1 MSITGPTT
9 GPTTRELPETRAS
22 GAGPLRANARV
33 LTAALVGTSVEFYDF
48 YLYVTAAALV
58 FGPLF
63 FPAGSR
69 EAQLLS
75 AYLSFGLAF
84 VARPLGA
91 IAFGHFGDRVGRK
104 ATLVASLL
112 LMGGSTM
119 AIAFLPTYQMIG
131 WLAPLLLC
139 TLRFGQGFGLG
150 GEWGGAALL
159 AVENAPRGWTAR
171 FGAAPQL
178 GSPIGLVAANGLF
191 VLLGLALTD
200 AQFLTWGWRVPFLAS
215 AALVGIGLWIR
226 LRISET
232 PAFSAARAYHPPPIA
247 PIGLLLRH
255 HKYPLLVG
263 VMGSV
268 SAFAIFYLC
277 TAFALSYA
285 TGTLGLRK
293 ETILGAQM
301 FAYLAFAAGIVI
313 AAIRADATSPA
324 AVIRAGGLATV
335 AVGALFGTG
344 LHIGTVTAITATIAL
359 ALFTMGF
366 VYGPLSAWLS
376 AQFPVEVR
384 YTGSSVAFALGGII
398 GGALTP
404 YAAQI
409 IATRYGV
416 QAVGLLMSA
425 AGLCTWLGARLGHEA
440 GAGSPPR

>member
-1 MSITGPTT
+1 MPAKD
-9 GPTTRELPETRAS
+9 EFK
-22 GAGPLRANARV
+22 GARYGGGGQGPLRANARV

-63 FPAGSR
+63 FPVASR

-84 VARPLGA
+84 VARPFGA

-139 TLRFGQGFGLG
+139 ILRFGQGFGLG

-178 GSPIGLVAANGLF
+178 GSPIGLVVANGLF

-200 AQFLTWGWRVPFLAS
+200 AQFLSWGWRIPFLAS

-226 LRISET
+226 LRIGET
-232 PAFSAARAYHPPPIA
+232 AAFKAARDLGPPPMV
-247 PIGLLLRH
+247 PIGHLLKH
-255 HKYPLLVG
+255 HRRTLG
-263 VMGSV
+263 IAVMGAV
-268 SAFAIFYLC
+268 SSFAIFYLC

-293 ETILGAQM
+293 EAILGAQM
-301 FAYLAFAAGIVI
+301 FAYLAFATGII
-313 AAIRADATSPA
+313 TAAVRADATSPA
-324 AVIRAGGLATV
+324 AVIRMGGLATV
-335 AVGALFGTG
+335 VLGIGFGTG
-344 LHIGTVTAITATIAL
+344 LHLGTVTTITATIAL
-359 ALFTMGF
+359 SLFTMGF

-404 YAAQI
+404 FAAQI
-409 IATRYGV
+409 IATRIGV
-416 QAVGLLMSA
+416 EAVGLLMSA
-425 AGLCTWLGARLGHEA
+425 AGLCTYLGARFGRSA
-440 GAGSPPR
+440 

>member
-1 MSITGPTT
+1 MKN
-9 GPTTRELPETRAS
+9 AS
-22 GAGPLRANARV
+22 NDMAAARSPGPLRANARV
-33 LTAALVGTSVEFYDF
+33 LAAALVGTSVEFYDF

-63 FPAGSR
+63 FPTASR

-119 AIAFLPTYQMIG
+119 AIAFLPTYAMVG
-131 WLAPLLLC
+131 WIAPLLLC
-139 TLRFGQGFGLG
+139 VLRFGQGFGLG

-191 VLLGLALTD
+191 VLIGLVLSD
-200 AQFLTWGWRVPFLAS
+200 AQFLAWGWRVPFLTS

-226 LRISET
+226 LRIGET
-232 PAFSAARAYHPPPIA
+232 PAFSAARQAGPPPMA
-247 PIGLLLRH
+247 PIGLLLRRH
-255 HKYPLLVG
+255 GRALLIG

-277 TAFALSYA
+277 TAFALAFA

-293 ETILGAQM
+293 EAILGAQM
-301 FAYLAFAAGIVI
+301 FAYLAFALGIVI
-313 AAIRADATSPA
+313 AAVRADATSPA
-324 AVIRAGGLATV
+324 AVIRMGGMATMV
-335 AVGALFGTG
+335 VGLGFGSG
-344 LHIGTVTAITATIAL
+344 LHLGTVTTITATIAL

-425 AGLCTWLGARLGHEA
+425 AGLATYLGARLGRET

>member
-1 MSITGPTT
+1 MTG
-9 GPTTRELPETRAS
+9 ESKILAEAS
-22 GAGPLRANARV
+22 ERVRGPLRANARV

-63 FPAGSR
+63 FPAASR

-84 VARPLGA
+84 VARPMGA

-131 WLAPLLLC
+131 WVAPLLLC
-139 TLRFGQGFGLG
+139 ILRFGQGFGLG

-191 VLLGLALTD
+191 VALGLTLTD
-200 AQFLTWGWRVPFLAS
+200 AQFLSWGWRVPFLAS

-232 PAFSAARAYHPPPIA
+232 AAFSAARDHGPPPMV
-247 PIGLLLRH
+247 PIGSLLSH
-255 HKYPLLVG
+255 HKRPLLIG

-285 TGTLGLRK
+285 TGTLGLRR
-293 ETILGAQM
+293 EAVLGAQM
-301 FAYLAFAAGIVI
+301 FAYLAFAIGIVT
-313 AAIRADATSPA
+313 AAVRADATSPA
-324 AVIRAGGLATV
+324 AVIRMGGLATV
-335 AVGALFGTG
+335 VVGLGFGSG
-344 LHIGTVTAITATIAL
+344 LHLGTVTAITATIAL

-409 IATRYGV
+409 IATRVGV

-425 AGLCTWLGARLGHEA
+425 AGLSTWLGARLGRSA
-440 GAGSPPR
+440 

>member
-1 MSITGPTT
+1 MTVTNNIEGAPQ
-9 GPTTRELPETRAS
+9 S
-22 GAGPLRANARV
+22 GHNPLRANARV

-58 FGPLF
+58 FVPLF
-63 FPAGSR
+63 FPATSR

-139 TLRFGQGFGLG
+139 LLRFGQGFGLG

-178 GSPIGLVAANGLF
+178 GSPIGLVVANGLF

-200 AQFLTWGWRVPFLAS
+200 AQFLSWGWRIPFVAS

-226 LRISET
+226 LRIGET
-232 PAFSAARAYHPPPIA
+232 PAFSAAREQGPPPMV
-247 PIGLLLRH
+247 PIGLLLRQH
-255 HKYPLLVG
+255 RRTLGIG

-301 FAYLAFAAGIVI
+301 FAYLAFAAGIVT
-313 AAIRADATSPA
+313 AAVRADATSPA
-324 AVIRAGGLATV
+324 AVIRLGGLATV
-335 AVGALFGTG
+335 IVGLLFGTG
-344 LHIGTVTAITATIAL
+344 LHLGTVTTITATIAL

-384 YTGSSVAFALGGII
+384 YTGSSGAFALGGII

-409 IATRYGV
+409 IATRVGV

-425 AGLCTWLGARLGHEA
+425 AGLCTFLGGMLGRS
-440 GAGSPPR
+440 GAAD

>member
-63 FPAGSR
+63 FPTGSR

-285 TGTLGLRK
+285 TSTLGLRK

>member
-9 GPTTRELPETRAS
+9 GQTTRELPETRAS

-150 GEWGGAALL
+150 GDWGGAALL

-232 PAFSAARAYHPPPIA
+232 PAFSAARAHDPPPLA

-285 TGTLGLRK
+285 TSTLGLRK

-344 LHIGTVTAITATIAL
+344 LHIGTVTAITATIAF

>member
-63 FPAGSR
+63 FPTGSR

>member
-9 GPTTRELPETRAS
+9 GQTTRELPETRAS

-63 FPAGSR
+63 FPTGSR

>member
-232 PAFSAARAYHPPPIA
+232 PAFSAARAHDPPPLA

>member
-63 FPAGSR
+63 FPTGSR

-178 GSPIGLVAANGLF
+178 GSPIGLVAATGLF

>member
-1 MSITGPTT
+1 MSVTGPTT

-232 PAFSAARAYHPPPIA
+232 PAFSAARAHDPPPLA

-285 TGTLGLRK
+285 TSTLGLRK

>member
-1 MSITGPTT
+1 MS
-9 GPTTRELPETRAS
+9 AS
-22 GAGPLRANARV
+22 NEFEPAPSGGRRHPLRANARV

-63 FPAGSR
+63 FPAASR

-119 AIAFLPTYQMIG
+119 AIAFLPTYQTIG
-131 WLAPLLLC
+131 WVAPLLLC
-139 TLRFGQGFGLG
+139 ILRFGQGFGLG

-200 AQFLTWGWRVPFLAS
+200 AQFLTWGWRIPFVSS

-232 PAFSAARAYHPPPIA
+232 AAFSAARDHGPPPMV
-247 PIGLLLRH
+247 PIGSLLRG
-255 HKYPLLVG
+255 HKRPLLIG

-277 TAFALSYA
+277 TAFALSHA
-285 TGTLGLRK
+285 TGTLGLRR
-293 ETILGAQM
+293 EAVLGAHRSGYDADREGQVGEH
-301 FAYLAFAAGIVI
+301 L
-313 AAIRADATSPA
+313 RADATSPA
-324 AVIRAGGLATV
+324 AVIRLGGLATV
-335 AVGALFGTG
+335 VVGLGFGTG
-344 LHIGTVTAITATIAL
+344 LHLGTVPTITATIAVS
-359 ALFTMGF
+359 LFTMGF
-366 VYGPLSAWLS
+366 VYGPLSSWLS

-384 YTGSSVAFALGGII
+384 YTGSSVAFAIGGII

-409 IATRYGV
+409 MTTRYGV
-416 QAVGLLMSA
+416 QTVGLLMSA
-425 AGLCTWLGARLGHEA
+425 AGLCTYFGARLGRPA
-440 GAGSPPR
+440 